1 MSKTVQQT
9 TLHWQAAITM
19 AQGAL
24 DKAQELGIRVAVA
37 VMDRGGNLLAFARD
51 PGAPF
56 HSSQIAQD
64 KATTSGGFGL
74 PTKQWWPVLEGM
86 NSPGLLAGI
95 AAVPRMVVFG
105 GGVPVYVDG
114 ECIAGVGVSGG
125 SEEEDEI
132 CARAGLQAAGLQ
144 AEPGQG

>member
-1 MSKTVQQT
+1 MNKTVQQT
-9 TLHWQAAITM
+9 TLHWEAALAIAQAAL
-19 AQGAL
+19 G
-24 DKAQELGIRVAVA
+24 KGQELGIRVAVA

-64 KATTSGGFGL
+64 KATTSAGFGL

-105 GGVPVYVDG
+105 GGVPVYLGSD
-114 ECIAGVGVSGG
+114 CIAGVGVSGG

-132 CARAGLQAAGLQ
+132 CARAGLAAAGLV
-144 AEPGQG
+144 AEPG

>member
-1 MSKTVQQT
+1 MTTTVQQT
-9 TLHWQAAITM
+9 TLHWEAAL
-19 AQGAL
+19 AVARGAL
-24 DKAQELGIRVAVA
+24 VKGQELGIRVAVA

-56 HSSQIAQD
+56 HSAKIAED
-64 KATTSGGFGL
+64 KATTSAGFGL

-105 GGVPVYVDG
+105 GGVPVYAGPD
-114 ECIAGVGVSGG
+114 CIAGVGVSGG

-132 CARAGLQAAGLQ
+132 CARAGLAAAGLT
-144 AEPGQG
+144 ADPG

>member
-1 MSKTVQQT
+1 MTKTVQQT
-9 TLHWQAAITM
+9 TLHWEAAL
-19 AQGAL
+19 AVARGAL
-24 DKAQELGIRVAVA
+24 VKGQELGIRVAVA

-56 HSSQIAQD
+56 HSSKIAED
-64 KATTSGGFGL
+64 KATTSAGFGL

-95 AAVPRMVVFG
+95 ASVPRMVVFG
-105 GGVPVYVDG
+105 GGVPVYVNG

-132 CARAGLQAAGLQ
+132 CARAGIAAAGLS
-144 AEPGQG
+144 AEPGNS

>member
-1 MSKTVQQT
+1 MTKTVQQT
-9 TLHWQAAITM
+9 TLHWEAALTV
-19 AQGAL
+19 ARGAL
-24 DKAQELGIRVAVA
+24 LKGQELGIRVAVA

-56 HSSQIAQD
+56 HSAKIAED
-64 KATTSGGFGL
+64 KATTSAGFGL

-105 GGVPVYVDG
+105 GGVPVYVGQD
-114 ECIAGVGVSGG
+114 CIAGVGVSGG

-132 CARAGLQAAGLQ
+132 CARAGLAAAGLT
-144 AEPGQG
+144 ADPG

>member
-1 MSKTVQQT
+1 MTKTVQQT
-9 TLHWQAAITM
+9 TLHWDAAL
-19 AQGAL
+19 AAVRGAL
-24 DKAQELGIRVAVA
+24 AKGQELGIRVAVA
-37 VMDRGGNLLAFARD
+37 VIDRGGNQIAFARD

-56 HSSQIAQD
+56 HSTGIAQD
-64 KATTSGGFGL
+64 KATTSAGFGL

-95 AAVPRMVVFG
+95 ASVPRMVVFG
-105 GGVPVYVDG
+105 GGVPVYVNG

-132 CARAGLQAAGLQ
+132 CARAGLIAAGLS
-144 AEPGQG
+144 AESGKS

>member
-1 MSKTVQQT
+1 MTKTVQQT
-9 TLHWQAAITM
+9 TLHWDAALTV
-19 AQGAL
+19 ARAAL
-24 DKAQELGIRVAVA
+24 VKAQELGIRVAVA

-51 PGAPF
+51 PNAPF
-56 HSSQIAQD
+56 HSNTIAQD
-64 KATTSGGFGL
+64 KATTSAGFGL

-105 GGVPVYVDG
+105 GGVPVYVNG

-132 CARAGLQAAGLQ
+132 CAHAGIAAAGLA
-144 AEPGQG
+144 AEPGKS

>member
-1 MSKTVQQT
+1 MTKTVQQT
-9 TLHWQAAITM
+9 TLHWDAAL
-19 AQGAL
+19 AAVRGAL
-24 DKAQELGIRVAVA
+24 AKGQELGIRVAVA
-37 VMDRGGNLLAFARD
+37 VIDRGGNQIAFARD

-56 HSSQIAQD
+56 HSTGIAQD
-64 KATTSGGFGL
+64 KATTSAGFGL

-95 AAVPRMVVFG
+95 ASVPRMVVFG
-105 GGVPVYVDG
+105 GGVPVYVNG

-132 CARAGLQAAGLQ
+132 CARAGIAAAGLSAQ
-144 AEPGQG
+144 PGNS

>member
-1 MSKTVQQT
+1 MTTTVQQT
-9 TLHWQAAITM
+9 TLHWDAAL
-19 AQGAL
+19 AVARGAL
-24 DKAQELGIRVAVA
+24 VKGQELGIRVAVA
-37 VMDRGGNLLAFARD
+37 AMDRAGNLLAFARD

-56 HSSQIAQD
+56 HSATIAQD
-64 KATTSGGFGL
+64 KATTSAGFGL

-105 GGVPVYVDG
+105 GGIPVYVGPD
-114 ECIAGVGVSGG
+114 CIAGVGVSGG

-132 CARAGLQAAGLQ
+132 CARAGLAAAGLT
-144 AEPGQG
+144 ADPG

>member
-1 MSKTVQQT
+1 MTKTVQQT
-9 TLHWQAAITM
+9 TLHWEAAL
-19 AQGAL
+19 AVARGAL
-24 DKAQELGIRVAVA
+24 VKGQELGIRVAVA

-56 HSSQIAQD
+56 HSAKIAED
-64 KATTSGGFGL
+64 KATTSAGFGL

-105 GGVPVYVDG
+105 GGVPVYVGQD
-114 ECIAGVGVSGG
+114 CIAGVGVSGG

-132 CARAGLQAAGLQ
+132 CARAGIAAAGL
-144 AEPGQG
+144 ASEPAR

>member
-1 MSKTVQQT
+1 MTKTVQQT
-9 TLHWQAAITM
+9 TLHGEAALT
-19 AQGAL
+19 AVRGAL
-24 DKAQELGIRVAVA
+24 AKGQELGIRVAVA
-37 VMDRGGNLLAFARD
+37 VIDRGGNQLAFARD

-56 HSSQIAQD
+56 HSTGIAQD
-64 KATTSGGFGL
+64 KATTSAGFGL

-95 AAVPRMVVFG
+95 ASVPRMVVFG
-105 GGVPVYVDG
+105 GGVPVYANG

-132 CARAGLQAAGLQ
+132 CARAGIAAAGLS
-144 AEPGQG
+144 AEPGNS

>member
-9 TLHWQAAITM
+9 TLHWEAAL
-19 AQGAL
+19 AAVHGAL
-24 DKAQELGIRVAVA
+24 TKSQELGIRVAVA
-37 VMDRGGNLLAFARD
+37 VIDRGGNQIAFARD

-56 HSSQIAQD
+56 HSTGIAQD
-64 KATTSGGFGL
+64 KATTSASFGL
-74 PTKQWWPVLEGM
+74 PTKDWWPVLEGM

-95 AAVPRMVVFG
+95 ASVPRMVVFG
-105 GGVPVYVDG
+105 GGVPVYVNG

-132 CARAGLQAAGLQ
+132 CARAGIAAAGLS
-144 AEPGQG
+144 AEPGIS

>member
-1 MSKTVQQT
+1 MTTTVQQT
-9 TLHWQAAITM
+9 TLHWEAAL
-19 AQGAL
+19 AVARGAL
-24 DKAQELGIRVAVA
+24 VKGQELGIRVAVA

-56 HSSQIAQD
+56 HSATIAQD
-64 KATTSGGFGL
+64 KATTSAGFGL

-105 GGVPVYVDG
+105 GGVPVYVGQD
-114 ECIAGVGVSGG
+114 CIAGVGVSGG

-132 CARAGLQAAGLQ
+132 CARAGLATAGLT
-144 AEPGQG
+144 ADPG